1 MEPQEYPEDI
11 DFIKYWLILK
21 RHWLPAAGIACLA
34 IAFSLFSALK
44 SEKSYSASGKLRLK
58 KLSTTSALVT
68 DAGEKIST
76 LDSLDAKN
84 TPIDTEAEVI
94 RSAPIVEN
102 VIKQLNLKSKDG
114 EPLGYE
120 KFITKLDVGTI
131 RGTDILGISYESLD
145 QKEAEAVV
153 NKVMQLYIEN
163 NILVN
168 RSEAAAARKFIS
180 SQLPKKEQELQ
191 AAEAELR
198 HFKEK
203 YNIVNLDE
211 EVKLVVG
218 TIESLDNQ
226 IEAVQASLGKVKGQI
241 LEMRQKMDTTSEAA
255 VARSNLMASS
265 GVQQVLT
272 KLEAVEDQLALL
284 RTRFLDTSPEIIA
297 LESEKAALKTVLKDR
312 VGTTLG
318 TEKLPSGSLQSGSLE
333 QTLTQQ
339 LITLEAEKGGLISQ
353 LKSLEIA
360 RQQQKERA
368 LLLPQFEQTQRKLT
382 RQLTSSQTTYEI
394 LSTRLQQVRIAENQN
409 VGNAQI
415 ISQAIVAKDPVSKSK
430 KTVVITGVVVGG
442 MLYVIVSFL
451 LEVMDPSIKTIKE
464 IRTLFSRYTLLGI
477 IPASKKK
484 MRWSGMKFER
494 ITSYL
499 PVKDEPHSL
508 ISESYRMLQANLNF
522 ISPDQELKVIV
533 VTSIGAKEGKSKV
546 SANLALAISQLGKR
560 VLVIDADLRQPRQ
573 HHIWDLTYELNPKGL
588 SDVIVNQAEWEW
600 AVRTVMPNLDVL
612 PAGAIPPNSLALVG
626 SKRMNFLL
634 EEFRKNYDFVI
645 CDTPSLLL
653 VADALT
659 LSKFTD
665 GILLVIRPGTIDTV
679 SATAAREQ
687 LVKSS
692 QTVLGI
698 VVNDLESNNE
708 PDSYFHHA
716 KVYSNQDK
724 SSPKRLALK
733 NKRLKAMKYKL
744 NAK

>member
-21 RHWLPAAGIACLA
+21 RHWLAAAAVACLA
-34 IAFSLFSALK
+34 IGFAFFTAVN
-44 SEKSYSASGKLRLK
+44 SEKTYGAFGKLRLK

-94 RSAPIVEN
+94 RSAPIVES
-102 VIKQLNLKSKDG
+102 VIKELNLKDKDG
-114 EPLGYE
+114 EAVGYE
-120 KFITKLDVGTI
+120 DFLKSLGVSLI

-145 QKEAEAVV
+145 PKEAEAVV
-153 NKVMQLYIEN
+153 NKVMELYIEN

-180 SQLPKKEQELQ
+180 SQLPKQEQELQ

-198 HFKEK
+198 EFKEK
-203 YNIVNLDE
+203 YNIVNLE
-211 EVKLVVG
+211 EELLSVVG
-218 TIESLDNQ
+218 TIEALDNK
-226 IEAVQASLGKVKGQI
+226 IEEIQAALEKVNGQV
-241 LEMRQKMDTTSEAA
+241 LEMRQKMNSTSEEAL
-255 VARSNLMASS
+255 ARSSLMASS
-265 GVQQVLT
+265 GVQQVLV
-272 KLEAVEDQLALL
+272 KLEAIEDQLAVL
-284 RTRFLDTSPEIIA
+284 RTRFLDTSPEIMA
-297 LESEKAALKTVLKDR
+297 LENEKAALKVILDER
-312 VGTTLG
+312 VGKTLG
-318 TEKLPSGSLQSGSLE
+318 TQELPPGGLQNGPLE
-333 QTLTQQ
+333 QTLVQQ
-339 LITLEAEKGGLISQ
+339 LITYETEKEGLISQ
-353 LKSLEIA
+353 LKSLEAA
-360 RQQQKERA
+360 RKKQTERA
-368 LLLPQFEQTQRKLT
+368 LLLPQLEQTQRKLT
-382 RQLTSSQTTYEI
+382 RQVTSSQTTYEI

-415 ISQAIVAKDPVSKSK
+415 ISQAVVGKDPVSGSK
-430 KTVVITGVVVGG
+430 KTVVIGGVVVGG

-451 LEVMDPSIKTIKE
+451 LELMDPSIKTIKE
-464 IRTLFSRYTLLGI
+464 IRTLFSRYTLLAI
-477 IPASKKK
+477 IPAAKKK

-546 SANLALAISQLGKR
+546 SANLALAIAQLGKR

-612 PAGAIPPNSLALVG
+612 PSGAIPPNSLALLG
-626 SKRMNFLL
+626 SKRMNFLM

-716 KVYSNQDK
+716 KVYSSQDK
-724 SSPKRLALK
+724 SSQKRLALK
-733 NKRLKAMKYKL
+733 NKRLKAMK
-744 NAK
+744 

>member
-1 MEPQEYPEDI
+1 MEPQDYPEDI

-21 RHWLPAAGIACLA
+21 RHWLPAAGVACIA
-34 IAFSLFSALK
+34 IMFSLYSAIN
-44 SEKSYSASGKLRLK
+44 SEKTYGAFGKLRLK

-94 RSAPIVEN
+94 RSAPIIER
-102 VIKQLNLKSKDG
+102 VIKELNLKDKDG
-114 EPLGYE
+114 ETIGYE
-120 KFITKLDVGTI
+120 DLLKSLGVSLI
-131 RGTDILGISYESLD
+131 RGTDILGISYESPD
-145 QKEAEAVV
+145 PKEAEAVV
-153 NKVMQLYIEN
+153 NKVMELYIEN

-180 SQLPKKEQELQ
+180 SQLPKQEQELQ

-198 HFKEK
+198 DFKEK
-203 YNIVNLDE
+203 YNIVNLE
-211 EVKLVVG
+211 EEILSVVG
-218 TIESLDNQ
+218 TIEALDNK
-226 IEAVQASLGKVKGQI
+226 IEEIQAALEKVNGQV
-241 LEMRQKMDTTSEAA
+241 LEMRQKMNTTSEEAL
-255 VARSNLMASS
+255 ARSSLMASS
-265 GVQQVLT
+265 GVQQVLA
-272 KLEAVEDQLALL
+272 KLETIEDQLAVL
-284 RTRFLDTSPEIIA
+284 RTRFLDTSPEIMA
-297 LESEKAALKTVLKDR
+297 LENEKAALKVILDER
-312 VGTTLG
+312 VRKTIGTQ
-318 TEKLPSGSLQSGSLE
+318 ELPPGGLQNGSLE
-333 QTLTQQ
+333 QTLVQQ
-339 LITLEAEKGGLISQ
+339 LITYETEQEGLISQ
-353 LKSLEIA
+353 LKSLEAA
-360 RQQQKERA
+360 RKKQTERA
-368 LLLPQFEQTQRKLT
+368 LLLPQLEQTQRKLT
-382 RQLTSSQTTYEI
+382 RQVTSSQTTYEI

-415 ISQAIVAKDPVSKSK
+415 ISQAVIGKDPVSGSK
-430 KTVVITGVVVGG
+430 KTVVIGGVVVGV
-442 MLYVIVSFL
+442 MLYVIISFL
-451 LEVMDPSIKTIKE
+451 LELMDPSIKTIKE
-464 IRTLFSRYTLLGI
+464 IRTLFSRYTLLAI
-477 IPASKKK
+477 IPAAKKK

-573 HHIWDLTYELNPKGL
+573 HHIWDLTHELNPKGL

-612 PAGAIPPNSLALVG
+612 PSGAIPPNSLALVG
-626 SKRMNFLL
+626 SKRMNFLM
-634 EEFRKNYDFVI
+634 EEFRKHYDFVI

-716 KVYSNQDK
+716 KVYSNHDK
-724 SSPKRLALK
+724 SSQKRLALK
-733 NKRLKAMKYKL
+733 NKRFKAMK
-744 NAK
+744 